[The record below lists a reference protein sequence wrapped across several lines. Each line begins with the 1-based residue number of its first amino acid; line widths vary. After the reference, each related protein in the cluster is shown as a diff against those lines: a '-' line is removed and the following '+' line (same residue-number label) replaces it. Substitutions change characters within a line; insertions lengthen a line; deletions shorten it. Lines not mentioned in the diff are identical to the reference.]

1 MSYIG
6 QTGMA
11 RIDQKNMLNLQQAK
25 HLLIS
30 SKTLLSN
37 RNRDVTYRNI
47 PAISSVQHLAFKYF
61 V

>member
-11 RIDQKNMLNLQQAK
+11 RIDHKNMLNLQQAK

-30 SKTLLSN
+30 SRTLLCN

-47 PAISSVQHLAFKYF
+47 PAISLVQHLAFKCF

>member
-11 RIDQKNMLNLQQAK
+11 RIDHKNMLNLQQAK

-30 SKTLLSN
+30 SKKLLSN
-37 RNRDVTYRNI
+37 ETGMSHIVTSR
-47 PAISSVQHLAFKYF
+47 L
-61 V
+61 

>member
-11 RIDQKNMLNLQQAK
+11 RIDHKNMLNLQQAK

-30 SKTLLSN
+30 SRTLLSN

-47 PAISSVQHLAFKYF
+47 PAISLVQHLAFKYF